1 MVLAGGSLCTL
12 RTGGTMSELYELT
25 VAQAQHGIRTGDV
38 SAVALAEALRNRI
51 EPLEPTLKAWV
62 TIDRE
67 EVLSTARERDQERE
81 KGGLLGPLHGIPV
94 GLKDIF
100 YTAGMKTT
108 ACSKIYADFVPTYDA
123 TSVARLKEAGGSHP
137 GQGRHDR
144 VRLRRPFSNPQ
155 SVEPGPH
162 TWRLQQRLVSCR
174 GHADGPCRPW
184 HPDRRV
190 YMQARVLQWDR
201 GPQAFLR

>member
-1 MVLAGGSLCTL
+1 
-12 RTGGTMSELYELT
+12 MSELYELT

-123 TSVARLKEAGGSHP
+123 TSVARL
-137 GQGRHDR
+137 
-144 VRLRRPFSNPQ
+144 
-155 SVEPGPH
+155 
-162 TWRLQQRLVSCR
+162 
-174 GHADGPCRPW
+174 
-184 HPDRRV
+184 
-190 YMQARVLQWDR
+190 
-201 GPQAFLR
+201 